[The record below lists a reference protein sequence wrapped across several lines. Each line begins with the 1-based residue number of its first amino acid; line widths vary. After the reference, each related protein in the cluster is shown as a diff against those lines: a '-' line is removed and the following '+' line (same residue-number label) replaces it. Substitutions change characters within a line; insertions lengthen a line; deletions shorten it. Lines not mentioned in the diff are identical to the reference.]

1 MRLTEDGGVTLAQL
15 RQWARWLDTV
25 FRIPGTQIRFGI
37 DPLLSLIP
45 GLGDLT
51 SPAFTLL
58 LLVQGLYLRVPRI
71 VMMRMILNAF
81 IDALLGV
88 IPVAGNVAD
97 VFWRANTTNLAL
109 LERHARPGQPPSRG
123 DYVFVFVIAG
133 VFGLLVMLPFF
144 LAIWL
149 AYLVWRAF

>member
-123 DYVFVFVIAG
+123 DYVFVFVIAAA
-133 VFGLLVMLPFF
+133 FGLLVMLPFF
-144 LAIWL
+144 LALWL
-149 AYLVWRAF
+149 AFLVWRAF